1 MTATHHHT
9 QQVHHG
15 HHQHGQVQAFPPH
28 HANHASIA
36 PLMQRDGHHQAQQT
50 QQQYYAQD
58 QQGQQQAQGE
68 DQQNQGNASQMP
80 EIRSLL
86 NTPAGGSPASGGEG
100 VEEQQHPMEAAEVGG
115 SPRERR
121 EVYHA
126 QA

>member
-1 MTATHHHT
+1 MAAAHHHA
-9 QQVHHG
+9 QAQVHHG
-15 HHQHGQVQAFPPH
+15 HHGHGQVQAFPPH

-36 PLMQRDGHHQAQQT
+36 PLMQRDGHHQPQ

-58 QQGQQQAQGE
+58 QQAHQQAQGE
-68 DQQNQGNASQMP
+68 EQQGQGNASQMP

-86 NTPAGGSPASGGEG
+86 NTPAGGSPASVADG
-100 VEEQQHPMEAAEVGG
+100 VEEQHGMEGAEVGG

>member
-1 MTATHHHT
+1 MAAAAAHHHA
-9 QQVHHG
+9 QAHANHG
-15 HHQHGQVQAFPPH
+15 HHAPP
-28 HANHASIA
+28 
-36 PLMQRDGHHQAQQT
+36 PP
-50 QQQYYAQD
+50 QYYGQD
-58 QQGQQQAQGE
+58 QQGAQQAQGD

-86 NTPAGGSPASGGEG
+86 NTPAGGSPASVADG
-100 VEEQQHPMEAAEVGG
+100 VEEQQQHSMDGADVGG